1 MIVTASVEVGS
12 TPVAL
17 NEAAGA
23 TGCTLLVQN
32 AGPETVELGGEGVM
46 VGSGFVLTDED
57 QPLELRLEQ
66 ASVLYAITAEDTTT
80 LRVLR
85 T

>member
-1 MIVTASVEVGS
+1 MIVTDSVEVGS

-32 AGPETVELGGEGVM
+32 AGPETVELGGDGVM
-46 VGSGFVLTDED
+46 FGSGLILTDED
-57 QPLELRLEQ
+57 QPLELRLEP
-66 ASVLYAITAEDTTT
+66 ASDLYAISAQDITT